1 MAQKLIGW
9 KTKGMN
15 RDMSVSAF
23 NPEFAFEN
31 INVRLST
38 NESNTTMSWVNE
50 RGTEK
55 LKLKIDPTPWKTEEE
70 RKGEGY
76 SYQNYINGSPVGTAV
91 LNHRLVLFTVV
102 DHLDDC
108 YIYVL
113 EVQKDSKGKAYMY
126 GKQLVSQKLGFNT
139 DSPIETLVSYES
151 ESIQKVYWIDRNHQ
165 PRMINVAPY
174 MDSKTKNY
182 NEGSFDFVRTLSLKE
197 EVNVTKIIGS
207 GEFPSG
213 VIQYAFTYYNS
224 SFGFRL

>member
-55 LKLKIDPTPWKTEEE
+55 LKLKIDPTPWKTKEE
-70 RKGEGY
+70 REGEDY

-91 LNHRLVLFTVV
+91 LNHRLVLFTV
-102 DHLDDC
+102 DNLDYC
-108 YIYVL
+108 YIYVF
-113 EVQKDSKGKAYMY
+113 EVQKNTKKKENMY
-126 GKQLVSQKLGFNT
+126 GKQLVTQKLGFST
-139 DSPIETLVSYES
+139 DSPIETLVSYE
-151 ESIQKVYWIDRNHQ
+151 
-165 PRMINVAPY
+165 
-174 MDSKTKNY
+174 
-182 NEGSFDFVRTLSLKE
+182 
-197 EVNVTKIIGS
+197 
-207 GEFPSG
+207 
-213 VIQYAFTYYNS
+213 
-224 SFGFRL
+224 